1 MVGERMIEVP
11 YGDFVDGQKAMAD
24 LDALRAIVSHSKY
37 LDEDAIK
44 AVLGIWQD
52 GEDKQE

>member
-37 LDEDAIK
+37 PDVEVIR
-44 AVLGIWQD
+44 AVLGIWKD
-52 GEDKQE
+52 EEDRQA